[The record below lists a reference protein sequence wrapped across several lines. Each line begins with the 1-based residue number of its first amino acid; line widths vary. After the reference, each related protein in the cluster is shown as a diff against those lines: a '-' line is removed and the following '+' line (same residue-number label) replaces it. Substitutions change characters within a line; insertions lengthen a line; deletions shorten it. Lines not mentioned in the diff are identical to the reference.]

1 MDFHICRDFEAVN
14 VKTVGTDLSN
24 DDTINRGHVQ
34 SNLTNEEHFDTK
46 FNFKEEGEFQ
56 KEELEDI
63 MPLSLLPKVESIH
76 TTGQDQGHCGGEH
89 HVLQEGVNSLLVII
103 KTEPDP
109 EEISP
114 SVHSSGKRHTLQDSA
129 DMSNPIASCRAPSVP
144 KEMWD
149 YESKGESQRTLEDWS
164 SSLVVVKMEPD
175 EGEAISSGEHSTELE
190 LGEKSSLP
198 PLWKAEPD
206 DPNMPYPAFDRG
218 DPQPRLCMS
227 SVQRADRSDSPEEN
241 EDLISSSQSRR
252 LSSAISPGKELNG
265 LKSYSCTECGN
276 TFSKSSSFY
285 RHMRIHTG
293 ERPYQ
298 CTQCNKTFIQ
308 STSFKVH
315 QRIHTGEK
323 PYQCSDCGKTFRRL
337 DNLQIHQ
344 RTHTGEKPYKCSHCP
359 KTFTR
364 LDVLQIHQRI
374 HTGEKP
380 YQCTHCCKTFT
391 RLSVFQVHQR
401 IHTGERPYQ
410 CSTCGKHF
418 VDASNLKNH
427 ERTHTLE
434 RPYQCSQCERTFIQ
448 LAHLTSHQRKHTGEK
463 PYHCSIC
470 GKSYTASSTL
480 LYHKRKHT
488 PT

>member
-56 KEELEDI
+56 KEHWDLVAVVVEIEVVVVVEELEDI
-63 MPLSLLPKVESIH
+63 MPLSFLPKVESIH

-129 DMSNPIASCRAPSVP
+129 DMSNPISSCRAPSVP

-175 EGEAISSGEHSTELE
+175 EGEAISSGEHSTEPE

-285 RHMRIHTG
+285 RHMRIHTANYYCSVKCQVFDCS
-293 ERPYQ
+293 ERPGN
-298 CTQCNKTFIQ
+298 NKSMVTLELQ
-308 STSFKVH
+308 PGKGSSQKHGQPTAPT
-315 QRIHTGEK
+315 RTGEQPRERSAYSSNQDK
-323 PYQCSDCGKTFRRL
+323 GAAKSMVS
-337 DNLQIHQ
+337 LQLQPGQGSSQKHGQ
-344 RTHTGEKPYKCSHCP
+344 PTAPTRTGEQPRERS
-359 KTFTR
+359 FVFGADER
-364 LDVLQIHQRI
+364 EENVLQL
-374 HTGEKP
+374 
-380 YQCTHCCKTFT
+380 YQ
-391 RLSVFQVHQR
+391 S
-401 IHTGERPYQ
+401 
-410 CSTCGKHF
+410 
-418 VDASNLKNH
+418 
-427 ERTHTLE
+427 
-434 RPYQCSQCERTFIQ
+434 
-448 LAHLTSHQRKHTGEK
+448 
-463 PYHCSIC
+463 
-470 GKSYTASSTL
+470 
-480 LYHKRKHT
+480 
-488 PT
+488 